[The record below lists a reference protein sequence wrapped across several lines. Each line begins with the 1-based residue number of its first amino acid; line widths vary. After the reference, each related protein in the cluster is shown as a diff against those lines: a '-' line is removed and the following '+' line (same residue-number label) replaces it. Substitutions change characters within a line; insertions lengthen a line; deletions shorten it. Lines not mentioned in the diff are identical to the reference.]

1 MSMNVL
7 KETPGFFLEWEGGGA
22 GVLLEARMSRQKIQA
37 ANRNFASDYNLFGEM
52 SYSKLQRDVFKLSEI
67 IIRGK
72 MSIYDLKFYRL
83 EIHAKAFLPEDFR

>member
-37 ANRNFASDYNLFGEM
+37 ANRNFASL
-52 SYSKLQRDVFKLSEI
+52 
-67 IIRGK
+67 
-72 MSIYDLKFYRL
+72 
-83 EIHAKAFLPEDFR
+83 